1 MAYLISAYAVS
12 LLGAAVYAA
21 SLIAQRRRILRQLS
35 GARRKA
41 FPGGAGRKIP
51 AARLTAGRAEGV

>member
-1 MAYLISAYAVS
+1 MTYLIAAYAVS

-35 GARRKA
+35 GA
-41 FPGGAGRKIP
+41 PEGVSGGAGGKFQR
-51 AARLTAGRAEGV
+51 RA